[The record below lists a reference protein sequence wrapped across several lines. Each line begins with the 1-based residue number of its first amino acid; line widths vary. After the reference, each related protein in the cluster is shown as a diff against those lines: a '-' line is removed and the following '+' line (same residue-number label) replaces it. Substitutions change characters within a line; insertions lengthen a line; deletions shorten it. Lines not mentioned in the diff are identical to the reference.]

1 MEPKS
6 RIDIIVGK
14 LKPMADKPSMKKERK
29 DPMQSDDFVQEI
41 DMDEDAMALEACGEE
56 ILAAVKQSDAKAL
69 AEAICHLMEVHC
81 HHCDEDESDEAE
93 LDSEY

>member
-14 LKPMADKPSMKKERK
+14 LKPMADKPKMKMERK

-41 DMDEDAMALEACGEE
+41 DMDEDAMAMEACGEE
-56 ILAAVKQSDAKAL
+56 ILSAVKQSDAKAL
-69 AEAICHLMEVHC
+69 AEAICHLMDIHC
-81 HHCDEDESDEAE
+81 GEHEMMEDEADE
-93 LDSEY
+93 Y

>member
-14 LKPMADKPSMKKERK
+14 LKPMADKGPMMKMERK
-29 DPMQSDDFVQEI
+29 PDPKQSKDFVQEI
-41 DMDEDAMALEACGEE
+41 DMDEDAMMYEACGEE

-69 AEAICHLMEVHC
+69 AEAICHLIEIHEGGPEEM
-81 HHCDEDESDEAE
+81 DEDGSDE
-93 LDSEY
+93 Y